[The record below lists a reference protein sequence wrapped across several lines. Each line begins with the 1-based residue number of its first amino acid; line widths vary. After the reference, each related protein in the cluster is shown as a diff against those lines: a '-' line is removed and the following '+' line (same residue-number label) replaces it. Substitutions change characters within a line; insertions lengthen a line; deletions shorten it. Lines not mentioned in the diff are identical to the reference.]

1 GIDDKDDGSKDQDSD
16 TDNTTASDTGNTD
29 DDLTI
34 RVNMQYMEFFLC
46 KPEPGLPS
54 QALSIVVIE
63 DLKSSQN
70 PTANRGKLRP
80 TKFSYFSLAIATVC
94 VTYEASQTR
103 RHPSF
108 TIPIMLLPPITT
120 ASCLVRARKGSRW
133 PKMTIIQALA
143 LAPQTDN
150 RSHDV
155 STLATVLS
163 TPTIPIPNDRAITS
177 SGTLLENVRLIHE
190 SNQCMSKG
198 RLRLHYPRARCE
210 PYSTPPV
217 HSETLDAH
225 SGNAGAGPIH
235 LGRWP
240 TPVALWAPTGNIPS
254 NLGPSDQEPETIPT
268 NTVNATTALGNARR
282 ESPVTGVHADLVHT
296 YPVTFIYSLSS
307 HLQHACEILQER
319 LNLCILH
326 VSWKRE
332 ITRYMGVTITCK
344 RKMLPVLLWRS
355 IGIGVGW
362 GRDPRT
368 VFHSLES
375 GSRDE
380 ADVLAVTTELAGVA
394 SDSAIDTSSSME
406 WLEADHAA

>member
-1 GIDDKDDGSKDQDSD
+1 MPSRHMTRYHADQLLQTPVVTAPKHSAQVPSTANATCKSPPPRMATRTMATTLDTDDANPGNNDTDDDHERATGDELGFSPVHQDITCKKRIPRLTLQASQVPTFAASLHVGFASTFRQSTTQTPTYQPAYSPPPTRSDAAPTWRSTRRSERCQRATQKPCRGIDDKDDGSKDQDSD

-103 RHPSF
+103 RHG
-108 TIPIMLLPPITT
+108 TEGVEMAQNDNNT
-120 ASCLVRARKGSRW
+120 
-133 PKMTIIQALA
+133 
-143 LAPQTDN
+143 TDN

-217 HSETLDAH
+217 HSDLAH
-225 SGNAGAGPIH
+225 
-235 LGRWP
+235 
-240 TPVALWAPTGNIPS
+240 TGHS
-254 NLGPSDQEPETIPT
+254 
-268 NTVNATTALGNARR
+268 
-282 ESPVTGVHADLVHT
+282 
-296 YPVTFIYSLSS
+296 
-307 HLQHACEILQER
+307 
-319 LNLCILH
+319 
-326 VSWKRE
+326 
-332 ITRYMGVTITCK
+332 
-344 RKMLPVLLWRS
+344 MLIRVML
-355 IGIGVGW
+355 
-362 GRDPRT
+362 
-368 VFHSLES
+368 
-375 GSRDE
+375 
-380 ADVLAVTTELAGVA
+380 VLAPFTWEGGPRQ
-394 SDSAIDTSSSME
+394 
-406 WLEADHAA
+406 